1 MIRSSGQVML
11 SFLFPSTGST
21 ALFFLVLPCFY
32 ACTFLYLAR
41 MFFIWHACSYI
52 WHALHNTASWTTSPQ
67 VADAKH
73 SKYSAFDLHLL
84 LFSSCLFLFLLL
96 SNFLFFLLLF
106 LLSFH
111 VFFFGIL
118 LSIKDLAIPLCSV
131 FWFFTSFLHF
141 ILHSSPL
148 PGLSVFSLV
157 LSFSCFLHLL
167 YLIQI
172 YKLLRW
178 ILFYDSNS
186 VNKAWKAIWPF
197 P

>member
-96 SNFLFFLLLF
+96 SVFLFFLLLF

-111 VFFFGIL
+111 AFFFGIL

-131 FWFFTSFLHF
+131 FSFFRLPSSLLLQTPPSLPFFTSLFTAHRPF
-141 ILHSSPL
+141 CFP
-148 PGLSVFSLV
+148 LV

-172 YKLLRW
+172 YKLLR
-178 ILFYDSNS
+178 
-186 VNKAWKAIWPF
+186 
-197 P
+197 